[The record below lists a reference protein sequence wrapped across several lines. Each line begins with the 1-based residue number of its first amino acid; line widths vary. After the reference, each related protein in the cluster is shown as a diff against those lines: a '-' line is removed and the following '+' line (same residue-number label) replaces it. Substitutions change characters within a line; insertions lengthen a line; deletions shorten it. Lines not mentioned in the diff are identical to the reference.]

1 MMTQKNFKG
10 IKEELNFWIKENFKS
25 KNDDTMKNIL
35 KFILKE
41 MMMKYIKRLMTLKKV
56 DELFYLIHYYIVNE
70 DHRKIILNSS
80 FIFNF

>member
-70 DHRKIILNSS
+70 YYRKIILYSS
-80 FIFNF
+80 FIF

>member
-1 MMTQKNFKG
+1 MTQKNFKG

-25 KNDDTMKNIL
+25 KNDDTMKSIL

-41 MMMKYIKRLMTLKKV
+41 MMMKYIKRLMTVKKV

-70 DHRKIILNSS
+70 VHRKIILNSS

>member
-1 MMTQKNFKG
+1 MTQKNFKG

-41 MMMKYIKRLMTLKKV
+41 MMMKYIKRLMTVKKV

-70 DHRKIILNSS
+70 VHRKIILNSS

>member
-1 MMTQKNFKG
+1 MTQKNFKG
-10 IKEELNFWIKENFKS
+10 IKEELNFWIKENFRS

-41 MMMKYIKRLMTLKKV
+41 MMMKYIKRLMTVKKV

-70 DHRKIILNSS
+70 VHRKIILNSS

>member
-25 KNDDTMKNIL
+25 KNDDTMKSIL

-41 MMMKYIKRLMTLKKV
+41 MMMKCIKRLMIVKKV
-56 DELFYLIHYYIVNE
+56 DELFYLIHY
-70 DHRKIILNSS
+70 DCK
-80 FIFNF
+80 

>member
-1 MMTQKNFKG
+1 
-10 IKEELNFWIKENFKS
+10 
-25 KNDDTMKNIL
+25 MKNIL

-41 MMMKYIKRLMTLKKV
+41 MMMKYIKRLMTVKKV